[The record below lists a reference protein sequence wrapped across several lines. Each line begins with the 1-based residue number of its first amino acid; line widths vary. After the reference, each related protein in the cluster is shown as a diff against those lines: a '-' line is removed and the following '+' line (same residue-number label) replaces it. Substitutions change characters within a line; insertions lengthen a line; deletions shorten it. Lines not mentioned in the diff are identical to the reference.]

1 MARPHIEPFCD
12 RDVHFKNMRLPGFSR
27 GMGYKMLSLDADSG
41 ACSMTVQLDG
51 GYHQPPGFSW
61 SEREMIIVEGEL
73 KVGDQ
78 TCRKGH
84 YFFIPAGYCMPAIS
98 TQQGC
103 LVMMMYNTGEPSHE
117 PSGEHH
123 PLAQVDLYHSIDSYM
138 DIPWAMGNLVK
149 PSVAAGC
156 LIKLLNFNP
165 ISHAMTFL
173 YCMTPCFKQDNIS
186 YHDCAEESYHLW
198 GTSWMMQFGD
208 IPTGGYFWRPAYI

>member
-84 YFFIPAGYCMPAIS
+84 YFFIPAGYCMPAITHS
-98 TQQGC
+98 AR
-103 LVMMMYNTGEPSHE
+103 L
-117 PSGEHH
+117 SGNDD
-123 PLAQVDLYHSIDSYM
+123 V
-138 DIPWAMGNLVK
+138 
-149 PSVAAGC
+149 
-156 LIKLLNFNP
+156 
-165 ISHAMTFL
+165 
-173 YCMTPCFKQDNIS
+173 
-186 YHDCAEESYHLW
+186 
-198 GTSWMMQFGD
+198 
-208 IPTGGYFWRPAYI
+208 